1 MKRLSRCHVEL
12 LCFFDLILP
21 TLPLVYCVTGYT
33 AHVFKP
39 YKCRNE
45 SHMYLGL
52 VLLMGIL
59 ISPLATQV
67 ELTCL
72 FKQFC
77 YVSLLRL
84 SLPRRKP
91 TLLSPRVIQC
101 LGVYCL
107 GTKPSFPRSA
117 LKAARKHKSHLF
129 FFF

>member
-1 MKRLSRCHVEL
+1 MKRLSRRHVEL

-33 AHVFKP
+33 VHVFKP

-72 FKQFC
+72 SKQFC

-84 SLPRRKP
+84 FPTAEKEACSPLSQSHSVSWSLLP
-91 TLLSPRVIQC
+91 
-101 LGVYCL
+101 GN
-107 GTKPSFPRSA
+107 
-117 LKAARKHKSHLF
+117 
-129 FFF
+129 